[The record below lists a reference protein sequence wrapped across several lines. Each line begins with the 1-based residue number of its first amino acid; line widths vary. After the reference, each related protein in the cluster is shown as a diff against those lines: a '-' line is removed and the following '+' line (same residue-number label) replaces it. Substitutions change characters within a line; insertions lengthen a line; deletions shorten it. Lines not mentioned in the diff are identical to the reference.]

1 MANVF
6 EQALDVGEPKR
17 LLIFGAIAE
26 AGSIGAAARELGWSQ
41 PALSQ
46 HMNVLEKDLGVTL
59 FDRTPRGIVLTTAG
73 QLACIRAN
81 EIAASVTGL
90 RGDLAKAFGLGGR
103 NVRLAGFPSFVV
115 GPLAAALGN
124 LESSTGAGG
133 RDVQHHSYEVAEA
146 EPPEALTLLDD
157 GEIDLAFVFHHED
170 EDAPMLPGHDAVD
183 LGADHLDLIVPER
196 WNRAGQITHLKDVED
211 LPWIMGC
218 VRCRSTAERL
228 CRRAG
233 FEPRTRHVTD
243 NPGAIQSLVSNGL
256 GVALLPRSARRYSRV
271 DGIDWIVLDEAGAR
285 RVTAMIPEGLRS
297 TSEVDDL
304 LTALRTVTTTAV
316 APIEVSAPAVPEG
329 CDA

>member
-26 AGSIGAAARELGWSQ
+26 SGSIGAAARELGWSQ

-46 HMNVLEKDLGVTL
+46 HMNALEKDLGVKL
-59 FDRTPRGIVLTTAG
+59 FERTPRGIVLTTAG
-73 QLACIRAN
+73 QLARIRAN
-81 EIAASVTGL
+81 EVAASVTGL

-124 LESSTGAGG
+124 LASSSGTGPGAGS
-133 RDVQHHSYEVAEA
+133 DSVQHHSYEVAEA
-146 EPPEALTLLDD
+146 EPPEAMALLED
-157 GEIDLAFVFHHED
+157 GEIDVAFVFHHED
-170 EDAPMLPGHDAVD
+170 EEAPKLSAHDTVD
-183 LGADHLDLIVPER
+183 LGADHLDLLVPER
-196 WNRAGQITHLKDVED
+196 WNRAGQITHLKDVAD

-233 FEPRTRHVTD
+233 FEPRTRHITD

-256 GVALLPRSARRYSRV
+256 GVALLPRSARRYSQMA
-271 DGIDWIVLDEAGAR
+271 GIDSIVLEEAGAR
-285 RVTAMIPEGLRS
+285 RVTAMIPDGLNS
-297 TSEVDDL
+297 TSEVADL
-304 LTALRTVTTTAV
+304 LNALRAVEVTA
-316 APIEVSAPAVPEG
+316 APQGGGVQ
-329 CDA
+329 C

>member
-17 LLIFGAIAE
+17 LLIFGAITE
-26 AGSIGAAARELGWSQ
+26 SGSIGAAARELGWSQ

-46 HMNVLEKDLGVTL
+46 HMSALEKDLGVTL

-73 QLACIRAN
+73 QLARIRAN

-124 LESSTGAGG
+124 LASSSGAGPG
-133 RDVQHHSYEVAEA
+133 AGSDFVQHHSYEVAEA
-146 EPPEALTLLDD
+146 EPPEAIALLEE
-157 GEIDLAFVFHHED
+157 GEIDVAFVFHHED
-170 EDAPMLPGHDAVD
+170 EEAPKLPAHDTID
-183 LGADHLDLIVPER
+183 LGADHLDLLVPER
-196 WNRAGQITHLKDVED
+196 WNRAGQITHLKDVAD

-233 FEPRTRHVTD
+233 FEPRTRHITD

-256 GVALLPRSARRYSRV
+256 GVALLPRSTRRYSQV
-271 DGIDWIVLDEAGAR
+271 AGIDSIVLEEAGAR
-285 RVTAMIPEGLRS
+285 RVTAMIPDSLNS
-297 TSEVDDL
+297 ASEVDDL
-304 LTALRTVTTTAV
+304 LNALRAVDVTG
-316 APIEVSAPAVPEG
+316 EV
-329 CDA
+329 